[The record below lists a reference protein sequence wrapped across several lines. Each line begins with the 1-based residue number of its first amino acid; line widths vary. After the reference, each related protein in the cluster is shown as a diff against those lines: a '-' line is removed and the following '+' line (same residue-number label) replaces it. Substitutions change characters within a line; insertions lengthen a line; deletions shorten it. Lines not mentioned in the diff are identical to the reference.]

1 MSSTNPNTE
10 SGASASP
17 SPNSGSQQ
25 SRKRIPAEQR
35 RRELT
40 AVAHTVMAR
49 DGAFGLTTRAVAKE
63 AGVPHGSVHYA
74 FHSKDELIRAVV
86 RDDIDRSTAAFRRFA
101 TPEANT
107 PEHAGQAAGSDATPE
122 HAASPAEQATGSAA
136 APAQTEQTVSP
147 EGILHAAFASYA
159 DNLIGDPWEEAAQQ
173 ELALMCAR
181 DEQLRVIMQESN
193 ASYREL
199 IGSILDYLSTATGKT
214 WAQPAD
220 MLAEN
225 ILGALFGTAQLWLI
239 DRDDD
244 TLYAS
249 LATLAKVYAAQLGK

>member
-1 MSSTNPNTE
+1 MSSTH
-10 SGASASP
+10 SG
-17 SPNSGSQQ
+17 SGSQQ

-101 TPEANT
+101 APEANV

-122 HAASPAEQATGSAA
+122 HAASPAEQA
-136 APAQTEQTVSP
+136 VSP

-220 MLAEN
+220 LLAEN
-225 ILGALFGTAQLWLI
+225 ILGSLFGTAQLWLI

-249 LATLAKVYAAQLGK
+249 LATLAKVYAAQLGN

>member
-10 SGASASP
+10 SDASASY

-101 TPEANT
+101 APDANPPET
-107 PEHAGQAAGSDATPE
+107 CGKPCRAGRFPRR
-122 HAASPAEQATGSAA
+122 HSARR
-136 APAQTEQTVSP
+136 
-147 EGILHAAFASYA
+147 F
-159 DNLIGDPWEEAAQQ
+159 
-173 ELALMCAR
+173 C
-181 DEQLRVIMQESN
+181 QLR
-193 ASYREL
+193 R
-199 IGSILDYLSTATGKT
+199 
-214 WAQPAD
+214 
-220 MLAEN
+220 
-225 ILGALFGTAQLWLI
+225 
-239 DRDDD
+239 
-244 TLYAS
+244 
-249 LATLAKVYAAQLGK
+249 

>member
-1 MSSTNPNTE
+1 MRLVP
-10 SGASASP
+10 
-17 SPNSGSQQ
+17 Q
-25 SRKRIPAEQR
+25 SRP
-35 RRELT
+35 
-40 AVAHTVMAR
+40 
-49 DGAFGLTTRAVAKE
+49 
-63 AGVPHGSVHYA
+63 PGSA
-74 FHSKDELIRAVV
+74 
-86 RDDIDRSTAAFRRFA
+86 A
-101 TPEANT
+101 TP
-107 PEHAGQAAGSDATPE
+107 D
-122 HAASPAEQATGSAA
+122 HAASPAEQA
-136 APAQTEQTVSP
+136 VSP

-199 IGSILDYLSTATGKT
+199 IGSILDYLAAATGKT

-239 DRDDD
+239 DCDDD

-249 LATLAKVYAAQLGK
+249 LATLAKVYAAQLGN

>member
-1 MSSTNPNTE
+1 MSSTK
-10 SGASASP
+10 
-17 SPNSGSQQ
+17 SGSGSRQ

-101 TPEANT
+101 APEANT
-107 PEHAGQAAGSDATPE
+107 PEHAASPALQATGSAATPKQ
-122 HAASPAEQATGSAA
+122 AASPAEQA
-136 APAQTEQTVSP
+136 VSP
-147 EGILHAAFASYA
+147 EAILHAAFASYA

>member
-1 MSSTNPNTE
+1 MSSTHPNTE
-10 SGASASP
+10 SDASSSS

-25 SRKRIPAEQR
+25 SRKRVPAEQR

-101 TPEANT
+101 APEANT
-107 PEHAGQAAGSDATPE
+107 PEPPE
-122 HAASPAEQATGSAA
+122 AEQATGSAA
-136 APAQTEQTVSP
+136 TPKQAASPAEQAVSP
-147 EGILHAAFASYA
+147 EAILHAAFASYA

-199 IGSILDYLSTATGKT
+199 IGSILDYLAAATGKT

-225 ILGALFGTAQLWLI
+225 ILGTLFGTAQLWLI

-249 LATLAKVYAAQLGK
+249 LATLAKVYAAQLSK

>member
-1 MSSTNPNTE
+1 MSSTH
-10 SGASASP
+10 SG
-17 SPNSGSQQ
+17 SGSQQ

-101 TPEANT
+101 APEANT
-107 PEHAGQAAGSDATPE
+107 PEHA
-122 HAASPAEQATGSAA
+122 ASP
-136 APAQTEQTVSP
+136 TEQVVSP

-199 IGSILDYLSTATGKT
+199 IGSILDYLAAATGKT

-239 DRDDD
+239 DRDDA

>member
-1 MSSTNPNTE
+1 MSSTHPNTE
-10 SGASASP
+10 SDASSSS

-101 TPEANT
+101 APEQAN
-107 PEHAGQAAGSDATPE
+107 TPE

-136 APAQTEQTVSP
+136 APAETEQAVSP

-214 WAQPAD
+214 WSQPAD

>member
-1 MSSTNPNTE
+1 MSSTH
-10 SGASASP
+10 SG
-17 SPNSGSQQ
+17 SGSQQ

-101 TPEANT
+101 APERAANHDT
-107 PEHAGQAAGSDATPE
+107 DWSEQDAGS
-122 HAASPAEQATGSAA
+122 
-136 APAQTEQTVSP
+136 APAP
-147 EGILHAAFASYA
+147 EDILHAAFASYA
-159 DNLIGDPWEEAAQQ
+159 DNLISDPWEEAAQQ

-220 MLAEN
+220 LLAEN

-249 LATLAKVYAAQLGK
+249 LATLAKVYAAQLGN

>member
-1 MSSTNPNTE
+1 MSSTK
-10 SGASASP
+10 SG
-17 SPNSGSQQ
+17 SGSQQ

-101 TPEANT
+101 APEANT
-107 PEHAGQAAGSDATPE
+107 PEHA
-122 HAASPAEQATGSAA
+122 ASPTEQA
-136 APAQTEQTVSP
+136 VSP
-147 EGILHAAFASYA
+147 EDILHAAFASYA

-199 IGSILDYLSTATGKT
+199 IGSILDYLAAATGKT

-239 DRDDD
+239 DRDDA

>member
-1 MSSTNPNTE
+1 MSSTHPNTE
-10 SGASASP
+10 SNASASS

-40 AVAHTVMAR
+40 AVAHTLMAR

-74 FHSKDELIRAVV
+74 FHSKDELIRAIV

-101 TPEANT
+101 APEANT

-122 HAASPAEQATGSAA
+122 HAASPAEQA
-136 APAQTEQTVSP
+136 VSP
-147 EGILHAAFASYA
+147 EAILHAAFASYA

-199 IGSILDYLSTATGKT
+199 IGSILDYLAAATGKT

-249 LATLAKVYAAQLGK
+249 LATLAKVYAAQLGN

>member
-1 MSSTNPNTE
+1 MSSTN
-10 SGASASP
+10 SSSD
-17 SPNSGSQQ
+17 SQQ

-86 RDDIDRSTAAFRRFA
+86 RDDIDRSTAAFRRFTA
-101 TPEANT
+101 PEANT
-107 PEHAGQAAGSDATPE
+107 PEHA
-122 HAASPAEQATGSAA
+122 ASPPEQA
-136 APAQTEQTVSP
+136 VSP

-239 DRDDD
+239 DRDDA

>member
-1 MSSTNPNTE
+1 MSSTHPNTE
-10 SGASASP
+10 SGASASS

-107 PEHAGQAAGSDATPE
+107 LD
-122 HAASPAEQATGSAA
+122 HAASPAEQA
-136 APAQTEQTVSP
+136 VSP
-147 EGILHAAFASYA
+147 ESILHAAFASYA

-199 IGSILDYLSTATGKT
+199 IGSILDYLAAATGKT

-239 DRDDD
+239 DRDDA

>member
-1 MSSTNPNTE
+1 MSSTK
-10 SGASASP
+10 SG
-17 SPNSGSQQ
+17 SGSQQ

-74 FHSKDELIRAVV
+74 LHSKDELIRAVV

-101 TPEANT
+101 APEANV
-107 PEHAGQAAGSDATPE
+107 PE
-122 HAASPAEQATGSAA
+122 HAASPAEQA
-136 APAQTEQTVSP
+136 VSP

-239 DRDDD
+239 DRDDA

>member
-1 MSSTNPNTE
+1 MSSTH
-10 SGASASP
+10 SG
-17 SPNSGSQQ
+17 SGSQQ

-101 TPEANT
+101 APERAANDDTQIGQSKTPV
-107 PEHAGQAAGSDATPE
+107 Q
-122 HAASPAEQATGSAA
+122 
-136 APAQTEQTVSP
+136 APAPAP

-199 IGSILDYLSTATGKT
+199 IGSILDYLAAATGKT

-249 LATLAKVYAAQLGK
+249 LATLAKVYAAQLGE

>member
-1 MSSTNPNTE
+1 MSSTNPNTG
-10 SGASASP
+10 SNASASS

-101 TPEANT
+101 APDANT
-107 PEHAGQAAGSDATPE
+107 P
-122 HAASPAEQATGSAA
+122 
-136 APAQTEQTVSP
+136 
-147 EGILHAAFASYA
+147 
-159 DNLIGDPWEEAAQQ
+159 
-173 ELALMCAR
+173 
-181 DEQLRVIMQESN
+181 
-193 ASYREL
+193 
-199 IGSILDYLSTATGKT
+199 
-214 WAQPAD
+214 
-220 MLAEN
+220 
-225 ILGALFGTAQLWLI
+225 
-239 DRDDD
+239 
-244 TLYAS
+244 
-249 LATLAKVYAAQLGK
+249 

>member
-1 MSSTNPNTE
+1 MSSTHPNTE
-10 SGASASP
+10 SDASSSS

-101 TPEANT
+101 APEAN
-107 PEHAGQAAGSDATPE
+107 TPE
-122 HAASPAEQATGSAA
+122 HAASPAEQATGPAA
-136 APAQTEQTVSP
+136 TPKQAASPAEQAVSP
-147 EGILHAAFASYA
+147 ESILHAAFASYA

>member
-1 MSSTNPNTE
+1 MSSTHPNTE
-10 SGASASP
+10 SDASSSS

-101 TPEANT
+101 TPEANV

-122 HAASPAEQATGSAA
+122 HAASPA
-136 APAQTEQTVSP
+136 EQTVSP

-214 WAQPAD
+214 WTQPAD

>member
-1 MSSTNPNTE
+1 MSSTHRNTE
-10 SGASASP
+10 SDASSSS

-101 TPEANT
+101 APEANT
-107 PEHAGQAAGSDATPE
+107 PEHAG
-122 HAASPAEQATGSAA
+122 SPAEQATGSAA
-136 APAQTEQTVSP
+136 APAQTEQTISA

-249 LATLAKVYAAQLGK
+249 LATLAKVYAAQLGN

>member
-1 MSSTNPNTE
+1 MSSTK
-10 SGASASP
+10 SG
-17 SPNSGSQQ
+17 SGSQQ

-101 TPEANT
+101 APEANV

-122 HAASPAEQATGSAA
+122 HAASPAEQATGSDIT
-136 APAQTEQTVSP
+136 PKD
-147 EGILHAAFASYA
+147 ILHAAFASYA

-199 IGSILDYLSTATGKT
+199 IGSILDYLSTTTGKT

-249 LATLAKVYAAQLGK
+249 LTTLAKVYAAQLGK

>member
-10 SGASASP
+10 SDASASY

-101 TPEANT
+101 APDAN
-107 PEHAGQAAGSDATPE
+107 PPPK
-122 HAASPAEQATGSAA
+122 HAASPAEQA
-136 APAQTEQTVSP
+136 VSP

-214 WAQPAD
+214 WAQPED

-239 DRDDD
+239 DRDDA

-249 LATLAKVYAAQLGK
+249 LATLAKVYAAQLGN

>member
-1 MSSTNPNTE
+1 MSSTH
-10 SGASASP
+10 SG
-17 SPNSGSQQ
+17 SGSQQ

-101 TPEANT
+101 APEANV
-107 PEHAGQAAGSDATPE
+107 PE
-122 HAASPAEQATGSAA
+122 HAASPAEQA
-136 APAQTEQTVSP
+136 VSP

-173 ELALMCAR
+173 ELALTCAR

-239 DRDDD
+239 DRDDA

>member
-1 MSSTNPNTE
+1 MSSTK
-10 SGASASP
+10 SG
-17 SPNSGSQQ
+17 SGSQQ

-101 TPEANT
+101 APEAN
-107 PEHAGQAAGSDATPE
+107 TPE
-122 HAASPAEQATGSAA
+122 HAASPAEQA
-136 APAQTEQTVSP
+136 VSP

-199 IGSILDYLSTATGKT
+199 IGSILDYLAAATGKT

-239 DRDDD
+239 DRDDA

-249 LATLAKVYAAQLGK
+249 LATLAKVYAAQLGN

>member
-1 MSSTNPNTE
+1 MSSTHPNTE

-101 TPEANT
+101 APEANV
-107 PEHAGQAAGSDATPE
+107 PE
-122 HAASPAEQATGSAA
+122 HAASPAEQASGSAA
-136 APAQTEQTVSP
+136 APGHAASPTEQAVSP

-173 ELALMCAR
+173 ELALMFAR

-199 IGSILDYLSTATGKT
+199 IGSILDYLAAATGKT

-239 DRDDD
+239 DRDDA

>member
-1 MSSTNPNTE
+1 MSSTHPNTE
-10 SGASASP
+10 SDASSSS

-101 TPEANT
+101 APEQAN
-107 PEHAGQAAGSDATPE
+107 TPE
-122 HAASPAEQATGSAA
+122 HAASPAEQA
-136 APAQTEQTVSP
+136 VSP

-199 IGSILDYLSTATGKT
+199 IGSILDYLAAATGKT

-239 DRDDD
+239 DRDDA

>member
-1 MSSTNPNTE
+1 MSSTK
-10 SGASASP
+10 SG
-17 SPNSGSQQ
+17 SGSQQ

-101 TPEANT
+101 APEANV

-122 HAASPAEQATGSAA
+122 HAASPAEQA
-136 APAQTEQTVSP
+136 VSP

-199 IGSILDYLSTATGKT
+199 IGSILDYLAAATGKT

-225 ILGALFGTAQLWLI
+225 TLGALFGTAQLWLI
-239 DRDDD
+239 DRDDA

-249 LATLAKVYAAQLGK
+249 LATLAKVYAAQLGN

>member
-10 SGASASP
+10 SGASASS

-101 TPEANT
+101 APEANV

-122 HAASPAEQATGSAA
+122 HAASPA
-136 APAQTEQTVSP
+136 EQTVSP

-239 DRDDD
+239 DRDDA

>member
-1 MSSTNPNTE
+1 MSSTN
-10 SGASASP
+10 SSSD
-17 SPNSGSQQ
+17 SQQ

-101 TPEANT
+101 APEANT

-122 HAASPAEQATGSAA
+122 HAASPAEQA
-136 APAQTEQTVSP
+136 VSP

-220 MLAEN
+220 LLAEN
-225 ILGALFGTAQLWLI
+225 ILGSLFGTAQLWLI

-249 LATLAKVYAAQLGK
+249 LATLAKIYAAQLGK

>member
-1 MSSTNPNTE
+1 MSSTHRNTE
-10 SGASASP
+10 SDASSSS

-101 TPEANT
+101 APEQANT
-107 PEHAGQAAGSDATPE
+107 PEPPE
-122 HAASPAEQATGSAA
+122 AEQATGSAA
-136 APAQTEQTVSP
+136 TPEHPASPAEQAVSP

-199 IGSILDYLSTATGKT
+199 IGSILDYLSTTTGKT

-239 DRDDD
+239 DRDDA

-249 LATLAKVYAAQLGK
+249 LATLAKVYAAQLGN

>member
-1 MSSTNPNTE
+1 MSSTN
-10 SGASASP
+10 SSSD
-17 SPNSGSQQ
+17 SQQ

-101 TPEANT
+101 TPEAN
-107 PEHAGQAAGSDATPE
+107 APE
-122 HAASPAEQATGSAA
+122 HAASPAEQASGSAA
-136 APAQTEQTVSP
+136 APGHAASPTEQAVSP
-147 EGILHAAFASYA
+147 EDILHAAFASYA

-199 IGSILDYLSTATGKT
+199 IGSILDYLAAATGKT

-239 DRDDD
+239 DRDDA

-249 LATLAKVYAAQLGK
+249 LATLAKVYAAQLGN

>member
-1 MSSTNPNTE
+1 MSSTH
-10 SGASASP
+10 SG
-17 SPNSGSQQ
+17 SGSQQ

-101 TPEANT
+101 APEANT

-122 HAASPAEQATGSAA
+122 HAASPTEQATGPAA
-136 APAQTEQTVSP
+136 APDHAASPAEQAVSP

-199 IGSILDYLSTATGKT
+199 IGSILDYLAAATGKT
-214 WAQPAD
+214 WAQPED

-239 DRDDD
+239 DRDDA

-249 LATLAKVYAAQLGK
+249 LATLAKVYAAQLGN

>member
-1 MSSTNPNTE
+1 MSSTH
-10 SGASASP
+10 SG
-17 SPNSGSQQ
+17 SGSQQ

-107 PEHAGQAAGSDATPE
+107 PEHA
-122 HAASPAEQATGSAA
+122 ASPAEQA
-136 APAQTEQTVSP
+136 VSP

-239 DRDDD
+239 DRDDA

>member
-1 MSSTNPNTE
+1 MSSTH
-10 SGASASP
+10 SS
-17 SPNSGSQQ
+17 SGSQQ

-101 TPEANT
+101 APEANV
-107 PEHAGQAAGSDATPE
+107 PE
-122 HAASPAEQATGSAA
+122 HAASP
-136 APAQTEQTVSP
+136 TEQSVSP

-199 IGSILDYLSTATGKT
+199 IGSILDYLAAATGKT

>member
-1 MSSTNPNTE
+1 MSSTHPNTE
-10 SGASASP
+10 SNASASS
-17 SPNSGSQQ
+17 SPNSESQQ

-101 TPEANT
+101 APETN
-107 PEHAGQAAGSDATPE
+107 TPE
-122 HAASPAEQATGSAA
+122 HAASPAEQA
-136 APAQTEQTVSP
+136 VSP

-199 IGSILDYLSTATGKT
+199 IGSILDYLAAATGKT

-239 DRDDD
+239 DRDND

-249 LATLAKVYAAQLGK
+249 LATLAKVYAAQLGN

>member
-10 SGASASP
+10 SDASSSS

-86 RDDIDRSTAAFRRFA
+86 RDDIDRSTAAFQRFA
-101 TPEANT
+101 APEQANT
-107 PEHAGQAAGSDATPE
+107 PEPPEAEQATGSAATPE
-122 HAASPAEQATGSAA
+122 HAASP
-136 APAQTEQTVSP
+136 TEQTVSP

-199 IGSILDYLSTATGKT
+199 IGSILDYLAAATGKT

-239 DRDDD
+239 DRDDA

>member
-1 MSSTNPNTE
+1 MSSTH
-10 SGASASP
+10 SG
-17 SPNSGSQQ
+17 SGSQQ

-63 AGVPHGSVHYA
+63 AGVPHGSVHHA

-101 TPEANT
+101 APEANV

-122 HAASPAEQATGSAA
+122 HAASPAEQA
-136 APAQTEQTVSP
+136 VSP

-199 IGSILDYLSTATGKT
+199 IGSILDYLAAATGKT

-239 DRDDD
+239 DRDDA

>member
-1 MSSTNPNTE
+1 MSSTHPNTE
-10 SGASASP
+10 SNASASS

-74 FHSKDELIRAVV
+74 FHLKDELIRAVV

-101 TPEANT
+101 APETN
-107 PEHAGQAAGSDATPE
+107 TPE
-122 HAASPAEQATGSAA
+122 HAASPAEQA
-136 APAQTEQTVSP
+136 VSP

-199 IGSILDYLSTATGKT
+199 IGSILDYLAAATGKT

-239 DRDDD
+239 DRDND

>member
-1 MSSTNPNTE
+1 MSSTHRNTE
-10 SGASASP
+10 SDASSSS

-101 TPEANT
+101 APEANT
-107 PEHAGQAAGSDATPE
+107 PEHAG
-122 HAASPAEQATGSAA
+122 SPAEQATGSAA
-136 APAQTEQTVSP
+136 APAQTEQTISA

-239 DRDDD
+239 DRDDA

>member
-1 MSSTNPNTE
+1 MSSTHPNTE
-10 SGASASP
+10 SNASASS

-101 TPEANT
+101 APETN
-107 PEHAGQAAGSDATPE
+107 TPE
-122 HAASPAEQATGSAA
+122 HAASPAEQA
-136 APAQTEQTVSP
+136 VSP
-147 EGILHAAFASYA
+147 EGILHAASASYA

-199 IGSILDYLSTATGKT
+199 IGSILDYLAAATGKT

-239 DRDDD
+239 DRDND

>member
-1 MSSTNPNTE
+1 MSSTH
-10 SGASASP
+10 SG
-17 SPNSGSQQ
+17 SGSQQ

-49 DGAFGLTTRAVAKE
+49 DGAFGLTTRAIAKE

-101 TPEANT
+101 APEANV

-122 HAASPAEQATGSAA
+122 HAASPAEQA
-136 APAQTEQTVSP
+136 VSP

-199 IGSILDYLSTATGKT
+199 IGSILDYLAAATGKT

-239 DRDDD
+239 DRDDA

>member
-1 MSSTNPNTE
+1 MSSTHPNTE

-101 TPEANT
+101 APEANT
-107 PEHAGQAAGSDATPE
+107 SEHAGQAAGSDATPE
-122 HAASPAEQATGSAA
+122 HAASPAEQA
-136 APAQTEQTVSP
+136 VSP

-214 WAQPAD
+214 WAQPED

-225 ILGALFGTAQLWLI
+225 ILGALFGTAQLCLI
-239 DRDDD
+239 DRDDA

-249 LATLAKVYAAQLGK
+249 LATLAKVYAAQLGN